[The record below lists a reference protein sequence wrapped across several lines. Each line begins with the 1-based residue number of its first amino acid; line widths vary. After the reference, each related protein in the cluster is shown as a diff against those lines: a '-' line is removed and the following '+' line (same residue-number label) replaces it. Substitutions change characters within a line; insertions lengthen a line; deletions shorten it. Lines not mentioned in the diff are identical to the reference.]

1 MAQRSDV
8 RIRPQYPHPGDSG
21 SGADGRSARKDRN
34 RLTVI
39 DAAVE
44 LFSEGNLRPTPTEV
58 ALRCGLSPKS
68 VSRYFEDIDSL
79 IAAAAARQME
89 RVFSLFQI
97 HAIGE
102 GALERRIDDFVQM
115 RLEAHEVM
123 GGTSRAANFLAVR
136 QPSVRRHLDEA
147 QRLGRMQ
154 IERHFATE
162 LDPLPSARRESRTA
176 VIDAL
181 LQVDSLDYFRK
192 HRGFSFKG
200 THAILVD
207 TLTLLLGDERTSKAS
222 HSTQEPGGTGPGGR
236 EA

>member
-8 RIRPQYPHPGDSG
+8 RIRPLSRDRADPGR
-21 SGADGRSARKDRN
+21 GADGRSARRDRN
-34 RLTVI
+34 RLAVI

-44 LFSEGNLRPTPTEV
+44 LFSEGILRPTPTEV

-68 VSRYFEDIDSL
+68 VSRYFEDLDSL
-79 IAAAAARQME
+79 IAAAAAHQME
-89 RVFSLFQI
+89 RVFSLLQI

-123 GGTSRAANFLAVR
+123 GGTARVANFLGVR
-136 QPSVRRHLDEA
+136 QPSVRNHLDEA

-162 LDPLPSARRESRTA
+162 LDPLPAARRESRTA

-181 LQVDSLDYFRK
+181 LQIDSLEYFRQ
-192 HRGFSFKG
+192 HRGFSLKV

-207 TLTLLLGDERTSKAS
+207 TLTLLLGEERTSKAS
-222 HSTQEPGGTGPGGR
+222 HPTQEPGGARSGSR

>member
-1 MAQRSDV
+1 
-8 RIRPQYPHPGDSG
+8 
-21 SGADGRSARKDRN
+21 
-34 RLTVI
+34 
-39 DAAVE
+39 
-44 LFSEGNLRPTPTEV
+44 
-58 ALRCGLSPKS
+58 

-89 RVFSLFQI
+89 RVFSLLQI

-115 RLEAHEVM
+115 RLKAHEVM
-123 GGTSRAANFLAVR
+123 GGTSRAANLLAVR

-162 LDPLPSARRESRTA
+162 LDPLPSARRESRAA

-181 LQVDSLDYFRK
+181 MQVDSLDYFRQQ
-192 HRGFSFKG
+192 RGFSFKV

-207 TLTLLLGDERTSKAS
+207 ALTLLVED
-222 HSTQEPGGTGPGGR
+222 
-236 EA
+236 